1 MTHKILLQIIVV
13 LLLIYEINHILTA
26 KMKWKN
32 EEMIVE
38 VNAIYAIA

>member
-13 LLLIYEINHILTA
+13 LLLIYEINHMLTA
-26 KMKWKN
+26 EMKWKN